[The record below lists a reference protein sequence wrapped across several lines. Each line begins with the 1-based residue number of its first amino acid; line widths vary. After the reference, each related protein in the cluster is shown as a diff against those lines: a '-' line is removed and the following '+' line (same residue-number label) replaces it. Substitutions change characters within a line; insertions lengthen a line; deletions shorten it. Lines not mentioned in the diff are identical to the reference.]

1 MRQIITVAIGGLSA
15 ILLGGLA
22 AAANTPQSI
31 EELWVIIQA
40 QQAQIDALQQQNQ
53 QHESQLADTL
63 RKVDEAELKIEATG
77 DYLEGFESR
86 VATTSDWGQHTQV
99 GGYGEV
105 HYNNLNAK
113 DSSRDTEQIDL
124 HRFVM
129 FFNHQFDDRIR
140 FFSELEVEHSFV
152 KDTADGSGSGEVE
165 VEQAYIEFDL
175 DEQHRAIAGLSLIP
189 VGIMNETHEPPTF
202 YGVERNDVEN
212 IIIPSTWW
220 EAGAGVGGQYANG
233 TSWNLLVHSGLAM
246 PTTGGSAFRVRSGR
260 QKVAKAM
267 ASDFA
272 YTFQGKYTG
281 IPGLELAGT
290 FQYQSDPS
298 QIAADGLDKARLLSA
313 HVIYNTGSFGLR
325 ALWADWD
332 FDGTAVEA
340 AGADDQSGWY
350 IEPSWRFMGPE
361 GKIGVYTR
369 FEDVDGA
376 RDQDQFDQWELG
388 LNYWPHPN
396 VVIKVDYR
404 DREHDLENSLGR
416 DFDGFDLGFGYQF

>member
-1 MRQIITVAIGGLSA
+1 MRRITAGAITGV
-15 ILLGGLA
+15 IVMFLGGIATA
-22 AAANTPQSI
+22 ADAPQTI
-31 EELWVIIQA
+31 EDLWAVIQA
-40 QQAQIDALQQQNQ
+40 QQAQIDALQHQNEK
-53 QHESQLADTL
+53 HENQLADTQ
-63 RKVDEAELKIEATG
+63 RKIVETDLKVEATG
-77 DYLEGFESR
+77 DFLEDFESR
-86 VATTSDWGQHTQV
+86 VATTSDLGQRTQV
-99 GGYGEV
+99 GGYGEL
-105 HYNNLNAK
+105 HYNNLSAN
-113 DSSRDTEQIDL
+113 DSSRDTEQIDF
-124 HRFVM
+124 HRFVL

-165 VEQAYIEFDL
+165 IEQAYIEFDL
-175 DEQHRAIAGLSLIP
+175 DEHHRAIGGLSLIP
-189 VGIMNETHEPPTF
+189 VGIMNATHEPPTF

-220 EAGAGVGGQYANG
+220 EAGAGIGGQYANG
-233 TSWNLLVHSGLAM
+233 ASWNVLVHSGLAM

-260 QKVAKAM
+260 QKVAKAK

-272 YTFQGKYTG
+272 YTFRAKYTG

-298 QIAADGLDKARLLSA
+298 QVAGDGLDEARLLSA
-313 HVIYNTGSFGLR
+313 HVVYNAGSFGLR

-332 FDGTAVEA
+332 FEGAAVEA

-350 IEPSWRFMGPE
+350 VEPSWRFNGPE

-376 RDQDQFDQWELG
+376 RSQDQFDQWELG

-396 VVIKVDYR
+396 VVIKFDYR
-404 DREHDLENSLGR
+404 DREHDLANSLGR